1 MQKGEQIMG
10 RKAGFW
16 LGLLGFVLPG
26 FFQYVTYD
34 TTTILRFQGFFYDIV
49 YGTTSG
55 GRNLG
60 ISYINRQ
67 WISLEHFPSLLEN
80 YLFLAS
86 MAIAVLGLI
95 IILGSRKKG
104 SIVLLIA
111 GITNICLMLIKDFP
125 INGGSDPVSIIPI
138 PVGAIILILAGFLG
152 LRDDS
157 TSYHTY
163 VKE

>member
-26 FFQYVTYD
+26 FFLYVTYG
-34 TTTILRFQGFFYDIV
+34 TTTILRFQAFFYDIS
-49 YGTTSG
+49 YGKTAG
-55 GRNLG
+55 GSDTG
-60 ISYINRQ
+60 ISYINKQ
-67 WISLEHFPSLLEN
+67 WFSLEHFPSLLEN

-86 MAIAVLGLI
+86 MAIAALGLI
-95 IILGSRKKG
+95 VILGSVKKG
-104 SIVLLIA
+104 SIVLLVA
-111 GITNICLMLIKDFP
+111 GITNIGLMLIRDFP

-138 PVGAIILILAGFLG
+138 PVGAIILVLAGFLG

-157 TSYHTY
+157 TSYHAY